1 MNPIYQRIYA
11 ASQGDPVSLCAP
23 ETFVQTMNQARE
35 IFNEA
40 AALIDA
46 NRNQNP

>member
-1 MNPIYQRIYA
+1 
-11 ASQGDPVSLCAP
+11 
-23 ETFVQTMNQARE
+23 VQTMNDARE